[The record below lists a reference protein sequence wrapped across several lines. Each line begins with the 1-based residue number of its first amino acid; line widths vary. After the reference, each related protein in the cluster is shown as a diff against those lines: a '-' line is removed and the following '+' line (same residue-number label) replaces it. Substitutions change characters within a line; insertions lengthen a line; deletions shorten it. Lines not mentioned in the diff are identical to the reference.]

1 MNKIFK
7 VIWNHATQTWVAVS
21 ELDKAKGK
29 TKSSSGRK
37 KGVAVLALSVAAA
50 GGCLIGGAALAAT
63 ATNIDGDITSST
75 DVDMEVAIGK
85 GSKVVNTST
94 VTTSDSEGGTTA
106 GGMAIGYNA
115 TTVGSGVSIGL
126 DAFAGSDSLAFG
138 AGATANSKSKGNG
151 LVASSTAIGNGAYSE
166 GDYALAVGAF
176 SRAGAKSSIA
186 EGVLAATSKA
196 GSIAIGR
203 SSGAS
208 TTQGTRTLGNGVGIP
223 TVTVNQS
230 EGHGSVSLGTY
241 SHAYGDLGVAIGQSS
256 SVSNTSALS
265 VALGAKSVAGAFNNE
280 QSSTNVTF
288 LNASGVNETKE
299 YAGTYKAV
307 TIPTTGSDTIMT
319 ASKAN
324 GTSVLAIGTNGS
336 ERQIQYVAAG
346 RVTNDST
353 DAINGSQ
360 LYHVLNYMGFNVHNT
375 SDSSVARINNNSH
388 IQFKDGNLTEVV
400 AEAKDSGANATVTVN
415 VKQGSF
421 DTTNNG
427 TIAAN
432 STQTGV
438 ATVADVAAAVKNTGW
453 YATSNKTG
461 TGTNTGSSKELVNPG
476 ETVTFIAGDN
486 INITQSGSNF
496 TISSTATSGN
506 AGDGVHYYSVNDNS
520 TQKDNYK
527 NDGATANNALAAGV
541 AAKASAENATAI
553 GINSNASGIGSV
565 SIGNESKAAG
575 LRTVAIGESTNATMN
590 DDIAVGYG
598 AKTNANNSANTSSQ
612 GGALAFG
619 IHTNADGDNAVAVGN
634 KANATGNS
642 AIALAGNSTGTGA
655 VNVGWRQETAR

>member
-7 VIWNHATQTWVAVS
+7 VIWNHATQSWVAVS

-29 TKSSSGRK
+29 TKSSSGQK

-50 GGCLIGGAALAAT
+50 GSCLIGGSALAVT
-63 ATNIDGDITSST
+63 ATNTPGEVRST
-75 DVDMEVAIGK
+75 DKEIAIGA

-94 VTTSDSEGGTTA
+94 VSTSSSAGGTTL
-106 GGMAIGYNA
+106 GGMAIGSNS
-115 TTVGSGVSIGL
+115 TTVGTGVSIGL

-138 AGATANSKSKGNG
+138 AGATANTNDKGNNTT
-151 LVASSTAIGNGAYSE
+151 APSTAIGNGAYSAGE
-166 GDYALAVGAF
+166 YALAVGAY
-176 SRAGAKSSIA
+176 SKAAANSSIA
-186 EGVLAATSKA
+186 QGVLAATSKA

-203 SSGAS
+203 QSGAS
-208 TTQGTRTLGNGVGIP
+208 TTQGTRTLSNGIQIP
-223 TVTVNQS
+223 TVIVNQS
-230 EGHGSVSLGTY
+230 EGHGSVSLGTR
-241 SHAYGDLGVAIGQSS
+241 SHAYGDLGVAIGQSA

-288 LNASGVNETKE
+288 LNASGVNQTKE

-307 TIPTTGSDTIMT
+307 TIPTTDSDKLMT
-319 ASKAN
+319 ASQAN
-324 GTSVLAIGTNGS
+324 GTSVLAIGTKGS

-346 RVTNDST
+346 RVTENST

-360 LYHVLNYMGFNVHNT
+360 LYHVLKNVGFNVHNS
-375 SDSSVARINNNSH
+375 SDSSVARINNDSH

-400 AEAKDSGANATVTVN
+400 AAAKNDGVNATVTVN

-427 TIAAN
+427 TVAAN
-432 STQTGV
+432 TTQTGV
-438 ATVADVAAAVKNTGW
+438 ATVADVAKAVQDAGW

-506 AGDGVHYYSVNDNS
+506 ATGVHYYSVKDDG
-520 TQKDNYK
+520 THKDNYN
-527 NDGATANNALAAGV
+527 NDGATANNALAC
-541 AAKASAENATAI
+541 
-553 GINSNASGIGSV
+553 
-565 SIGNESKAAG
+565 
-575 LRTVAIGESTNATMN
+575 RCC
-590 DDIAVGYG
+590 
-598 AKTNANNSANTSSQ
+598 
-612 GGALAFG
+612 
-619 IHTNADGDNAVAVGN
+619 
-634 KANATGNS
+634 
-642 AIALAGNSTGTGA
+642 
-655 VNVGWRQETAR
+655 R